1 MVMQQATKSPPRLL
15 PVLAELI
22 SRGDGT
28 FILKPRVFEEDGD
41 TWLTPQQ
48 AGEVLGQLNTKSV
61 YRLLGEFLV
70 FRRPLPH
77 KILIS
82 LRSVLALKQATGDA
96 DFWDDRE
103 LQKRII
109 EQVKAEMDRRVEESL
124 ATNRNAPARVYSA
137 PIRPRCVPDRNKR

>member
-1 MVMQQATKSPPRLL
+1 MRHECKAPPRLL
-15 PVLAELI
+15 PMLAELV

-28 FILKPRVFEEDGD
+28 FILKPRVTDEDGE

-48 AGEVLGQLNTKSV
+48 TGEVLGRLHTKSV
-61 YRLLGEFLV
+61 YKLLGEFLV

-103 LQKRII
+103 LQKRLVR
-109 EQVKAEMDRRVEESL
+109 QVKAEMARRVEESL
-124 ATNRNAPARVYSA
+124 STTRNGPARGQGVS
-137 PIRPRCVPDRNKR
+137 IRPRCVPDRNKR